1 MKLFSTFR
9 GLLASCSLLALGI
22 TQALAFNN
30 SRQDNVAVY
39 WGQNSYGAAHSS
51 DPPNW
56 QKVISEYCQDDAI
69 DALPIAFLNVFFS
82 TGGMPEINL
91 ANTCGGNYFPG
102 TSLSNCQFLAPNI
115 KTCQAKGKIVTLS
128 LGGASGST
136 TFTDDSQAQQF
147 ADTIWNLFLGGTSS
161 IRPFGDVILDG
172 VDLDIESGSGTGL
185 AAFVTRLR
193 THISGAAKM
202 YYVTAAPQCVHPDAH
217 LQSALDAVA
226 FDAVY
231 VQFYNNY
238 CGLNNYPDQF
248 NFGTWDTW
256 AKTKSPNKDV
266 KVYIGAPAS
275 ATAAGSG
282 YVDAKTLINIALDTR
297 SKYSSFGGVML
308 WDASQAVA
316 NDRYDLAIKNG
327 IRQAGRGG
335 PGGSKPA
342 PPGGIQCA
350 HVPSWKPDVAYRGGD
365 KVIYKG
371 HLWIAKWWSQASI
384 PGGIVGDWLDLGP
397 CIRAAVPELEFQRYY
412 GVQEDMY

>member
-39 WGQNSYGAAHSS
+39 WGQDSYGATHPNDPAH
-51 DPPNW
+51 W

-91 ANTCGGNYFPG
+91 ANTCSGNFFPG

-136 TFTDDSQAQQF
+136 TFTDDSQAQKF

-161 IRPFGDVILDG
+161 IRPFGDAILDG
-172 VDLDIESGSGTGL
+172 VDLDIESGSSTGL

-202 YYVTAAPQCVHPDAH
+202 YYVTAAPQCVYPYAR

-226 FDAVY
+226 FDAIY

-238 CGLNNYPDQF
+238 CG
-248 NFGTWDTW
+248 DTW
-256 AKTKSPNKDV
+256 AKTKSPNKSV
-266 KVYIGAPAS
+266 KVYIGALAD
-275 ATAAGSG
+275 GSIN
-282 YVDAKTLINIALDTR
+282 AKTLIDIAVETR

-308 WDASQAVA
+308 WDASEAVA
-316 NDRYDLAIKNG
+316 NNRYDLAIKNG
-327 IRQAGRGG
+327 IRQKGRGG
-335 PGGSKPA
+335 PAGSMPA
-342 PPGGIQCA
+342 SLGGIQCA

-371 HLWIAKWWSQASI
+371 HLWIARWWSQASV

-397 CIRAAVPELEFQRYY
+397 CVRAAVPEIEFQRYY
-412 GVQEDMY
+412 EVQEDMH